1 MAGRVMEEETITA
14 LSVAF
19 PGMEEEEPPSSG
31 MAEETGQPMQGVQ
44 TTQDPEASKLPAS
57 QSPQLERTPSPIK
70 TVFPQT
76 LLSKETLGG
85 MHLSKQTSEPYFPL

>member
-1 MAGRVMEEETITA
+1 MAGRVLEEETVTA

-19 PGMEEEEPPSSG
+19 PGMEEKPPSGG
-31 MAEETGQPMQGVQ
+31 MAEETGQPMQDVQ
-44 TTQDPEASKLPAS
+44 ATQDPETSQLPTS

-76 LLSKETLGG
+76 VLSKETLGG
-85 MHLSKQTSEPYFPL
+85 TSLSKQTGEPYFPL